1 MTVLAIVFDCDYI
14 KLIDVEPT
22 VLAMGFKC
30 ERITKQN
37 NNFIVYQSDQ
47 YTDALVDFTKFSNKK
62 VTEHNIYK
70 GIYYVIG
77 Y

>member
-1 MTVLAIVFDCDYI
+1 MTVLAIIFDRDYI

-30 ERITKQN
+30 DKITKHN
-37 NNFIVYQSDQ
+37 NNFIVYQN
-47 YTDALVDFTKFSNKK
+47 TDVIFLNKK
-62 VTEHNIYK
+62 VAEHNIYK
-70 GIYYVIG
+70 GVYYVIG